1 MENYWNFYEINYK
14 RKKMLWEN
22 ASSTEI
28 MEIYLHAALQISH
41 LQGTPRKR
49 RALQVLLCPS
59 PKFLLR
65 ELFSGALQPSWP
77 S

>member
-1 MENYWNFYEINYK
+1 MENYWNFKLQE
-14 RKKMLWEN
+14 KKNAVEN

-28 MEIYLHAALQISH
+28 MEIYLHAALQISP